1 MQARYPNLTEKQAR
15 SNIPYPTITRD
26 HMLAA
31 ARRHARLLKTVPL
44 CDYEMRFFED
54 GSVFFRNVIQSGLEN
69 RFTLVQIQEKSR
81 YFWLS
86 PHRDLW
92 QHVFWMWG

>member
-1 MQARYPNLTEKQAR
+1 VQARYPNLTEKLAL
-15 SNIPYPTITRD
+15 SSIPYPTITPD

-31 ARRHARLLKTVPL
+31 ARRHARYLKTVPN

-54 GSVFFRNVIQSGLEN
+54 GSVYLRNVMLSGLEN
-69 RFTLVQIQEKSR
+69 RYTLVQIQEKSR
-81 YFWLS
+81 DFWLS

-92 QHVFWMWG
+92 RHVFWMWG